1 MRTALIT
8 GVAGLMLAPREAAFL
23 KEARPAGL
31 ILFARNLESHAQIRA
46 LIDAVREAVGTHEL
60 LVLID
65 QEGGRVQRLRPPL
78 GRKLPP
84 AAAFGCDF
92 KRDPDGAAAAA
103 FAVARLLA
111 DDLKAL
117 GINTN
122 CAPVVDLPVPG
133 SHEIIGDRAYGTDSA
148 QVIALAKA
156 VAEGFMAG
164 GVVPVI
170 KHIPGHG
177 RATADSHLA
186 LPVVT
191 ESRAELSATDFAP
204 FKALSDMPAA
214 MTAHVVFR
222 SIDPKEPA
230 STSAIVTRE
239 IIRGEI
245 GFDGLLMSD
254 DLSMKA
260 LAGDMRARARR
271 VIAAGSDVALH
282 CNGDLTEMQAAGAGV
297 PALSGRAEERF
308 AGALAIA
315 AKAQP
320 FDSAAAEVHLARVLT
335 AAAGGAE
342 SV

>member
-8 GVAGLMLAPREAAFL
+8 GVAGLTLAPREAAFL

-46 LIDAVREAVGTHEL
+46 LIDAVCEAVGSHEL

-84 AAAFGCDF
+84 AAAFGRDF
-92 KRDPDGAAAAA
+92 KRDPGGAAAAA

-133 SHEIIGDRAYGTDSA
+133 SHEIIGDRAYGSDPA

-204 FKALSDMPAA
+204 FKALSRYAGRDDGA
-214 MTAHVVFR
+214 
-222 SIDPKEPA
+222 
-230 STSAIVTRE
+230 
-239 IIRGEI
+239 RGI
-245 GFDGLLMSD
+245 SLN
-254 DLSMKA
+254 
-260 LAGDMRARARR
+260 RPR
-271 VIAAGSDVALH
+271 
-282 CNGDLTEMQAAGAGV
+282 GAGEHV
-297 PALSGRAEERF
+297 RDRHARDHPRRDRLRWPPDERRPVDE
-308 AGALAIA
+308 G
-315 AKAQP
+315 
-320 FDSAAAEVHLARVLT
+320 
-335 AAAGGAE
+335 AGGRHARPRTARHRCGLG
-342 SV
+342 S